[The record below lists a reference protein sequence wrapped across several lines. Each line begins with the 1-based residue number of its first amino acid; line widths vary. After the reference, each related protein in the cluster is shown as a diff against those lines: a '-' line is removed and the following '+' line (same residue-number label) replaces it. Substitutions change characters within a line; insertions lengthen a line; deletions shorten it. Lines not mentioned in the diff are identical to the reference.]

1 MNLILKPCEIKKDM
15 KSTVINTHFESNND
29 VKTSE
34 FFEINLTHLETS
46 LSVTCSGYNELE
58 VMKECLSKLNDLV
71 ITYNFN
77 NEIPETNITLE
88 KEEYT
93 KTIGDG
99 KK

>member
-15 KSTVINTHFESNND
+15 KSTVINTHFELNND

-34 FFEINLTHLETS
+34 FFEISLTHLETA
-46 LSVTCSGYNELE
+46 LSVTYSGYNELE

-88 KEEYT
+88 REEYT

>member
-1 MNLILKPCEIKKDM
+1 MNLLIMPSDVKKDV
-15 KSTVINTHFESNND
+15 KSTIINTHFELNND

-34 FFEINLTHLETS
+34 FFEITLTHIETS
-46 LSVTCSGYNELE
+46 ISVNCSGYNELE

-71 ITYNFN
+71 LTYNFN

-88 KEEYT
+88 REEYT